1 LSKFLI
7 NRSKFPNNP
16 NATYAFQKVAVAY
29 DILSKPSSKQLY
41 DNRSPSASYDVF
53 AARPS
58 GHAEETFRSVLLGVL
73 NDFLDGD
80 LEVIRTL
87 LSTSSSLF
95 WLSSLVPISKI
106 SVPAG
111 LF

>member
-1 LSKFLI
+1 MDDPIVKH
-7 NRSKFPNNP
+7 NHSKFPNNP

-29 DILSKPSSKQLY
+29 DILSKPSSKRLY
-41 DNRSPSASYDVF
+41 DNHSPSTFDVF

-80 LEVIRTL
+80 LEFIKTL
-87 LSTSSSLF
+87 LSTSLALF
-95 WLSSLVPISKI
+95 A
-106 SVPAG
+106 AG
-111 LF
+111 FSCSHLQL